1 MELNL
6 ATLPDYL
13 HQRHEKIRMFEPA
26 VPLRIEEIGDGNLN
40 TVYRVSDIAHPE
52 RSLVLKHAPPYI
64 KILGPDYPLSTERLT
79 YESRALEIYNQLV
92 SGTVPAQY
100 DFDDEVSVI
109 AMEDLRD
116 ARVLRD
122 DLIAGKVDPAIPEQV
137 GQFMGIVHSQTH
149 VDNVPKAT
157 ARHYKQQFANTT
169 MQSITADYVFTFPFT
184 EHETNFWT
192 PGLEPN
198 IRQLK
203 ADTDFLQQAAH
214 LKHIFLTA
222 QQGVTHGDLHTGS
235 VLVQDNTAKVID
247 AEFAF
252 YGPVGFDVGLY
263 WANYFLSYFSHQG
276 NLSVQSALNT
286 AVVQAWDTYTAE
298 FTMADAGLKSEVLGN
313 IFQDAVG
320 FAGLEMLRR
329 LIGAA
334 HVKDIEGIVDLSRK
348 LSIEKA
354 ALQFGTT
361 LVKQHQSLSE
371 VAAIIAMLESK

>member
-13 HQRHEKIRMFEPA
+13 HRRHEEIRIFKPETQ
-26 VPLRIEEIGDGNLN
+26 LRIEEIGDGNLN
-40 TVYRVSDIAHPE
+40 TVYRVSDAARPE

-100 DFDDEVSVI
+100 DFDEERAVI

-116 ARVLRD
+116 ASVLRD
-122 DLIAGKVDPAIPEQV
+122 DLISGSVDTAVAEQV
-137 GQFMGIVHSQTH
+137 GRFMGIVHSQTY
-149 VDNVPKAT
+149 VNNVPEAT
-157 ARHYKQQFANTT
+157 AQHYRQQFANTT

-192 PGLEPN
+192 PGLEPDVQ
-198 IRQLK
+198 QLK
-203 ADTDFLQQAAH
+203 ADTDFLQQTAH

-235 VLVQDNTAKVID
+235 ILVQDNTAKVID

-252 YGPVGFDVGLY
+252 YGPVGFDIGLY
-263 WANYFLSYFSHQG
+263 WANYFLSFFSHQDT
-276 NLSVQSALNT
+276 SHVQSELKT
-286 AVVQAWDTYTAE
+286 AIMQTWYTYTAE
-298 FTMADAGLKSEVLGN
+298 FKLTDSGLKAETLQNVFRYA
-313 IFQDAVG
+313 IG
-320 FAGLEMLRR
+320 FAGLEVLRR

-334 HVKDIEGIVDLSRK
+334 HVKDIENIVDISRK
-348 LSIEKA
+348 ISVEKA

-361 LVKQHQSLSE
+361 LVKQHQSLPDIAS
-371 VAAIIAMLESK
+371 VIAML

>member
-13 HQRHEKIRMFEPA
+13 HQRHAKIRMFEPEA
-26 VPLRIEEIGDGNLN
+26 ELRIEEIGDGNLN
-40 TVYRVSDIAHPE
+40 TVYRVSDVASPA

-79 YESRALEIYNQLV
+79 FESRALDVYNQLA
-92 SGTVPAQY
+92 SGAVPVRY
-100 DFDDEVSVI
+100 DFDADAAVI

-122 DLIAGKVDPAIPEQV
+122 VLIAGTVDTIIAEQI
-137 GQFMGIVHSQTH
+137 GQFMGIVHSQTY
-149 VDNVPKAT
+149 VDNIDNAT
-157 ARHYKQQFANTT
+157 AQNYRQQFANTT

-192 PGLEPN
+192 PGLEPDVQ
-198 IRQLK
+198 QLK
-203 ADTDFLQQAAH
+203 ADTDFLRQAEH
-214 LKHIFLTA
+214 LKRIFLTV

-235 VLVQDNTAKVID
+235 VLVQDNKAKVID

-252 YGPVGFDVGLY
+252 YGPVGFDLGLY
-263 WANYFLSYFSHQG
+263 WANYFLSYFSHQDTLG
-276 NLSVQSALNT
+276 VQSALKT
-286 AVVQAWDTYTAE
+286 AVGQVWDTYTAE
-298 FTMADAGLKSEVLGN
+298 FTMADVRLKTQVLEN
-313 IFQDAVG
+313 IFQNAVG

-334 HVKDIEGIVDLSRK
+334 HVKDIEGIVDLPRK
-348 LSIEKA
+348 LNIERT
-354 ALQFGTT
+354 ALQFGTK
-361 LVKQHQSLSE
+361 LVKQYQSLRDVTAVIE
-371 VAAIIAMLESK
+371 ML

>member
-6 ATLPDYL
+6 TTLPDYL
-13 HQRHEKIRMFEPA
+13 RRRHAEIRVFEPEA
-26 VPLRIEEIGDGNLN
+26 ELGIEEIGDGNLN
-40 TVYRVSDIAHPE
+40 TVYRVSDAARPE
-52 RSLVLKHAPPYI
+52 RSLVLKQAPPYI

-79 YESRALEIYNQLV
+79 FESRALDVYNQLA
-92 SGTVPAQY
+92 SGTVPVQY
-100 DFDDEVSVI
+100 DFDVDAAVI

-116 ARVLRD
+116 AHVLRD
-122 DLIAGKVDPAIPEQV
+122 ALIAGIVDTAIAEQV
-137 GQFMGIVHSQTH
+137 GRFMGIVHSHTY
-149 VDNVPKAT
+149 VNNISNAT
-157 ARHYKQQFANTT
+157 AQHYRQQFANAI

-192 PGLEPN
+192 PGLEPDV
-198 IRQLK
+198 QHLK
-203 ADTDFLQQAAH
+203 ADTDFLRQAEH
-214 LKHIFLTA
+214 LKRIFLTA

-235 VLVQDNTAKVID
+235 ILVQDNTAKVID

-252 YGPVGFDVGLY
+252 YGPVGFDLGLY

-276 NLSVQSALNT
+276 NLSVQSALKT
-286 AVVQAWDTYTAE
+286 AVVQVWDTYTAE
-298 FTMADAGLKSEVLGN
+298 FTMADAGLKSEVLRN

-348 LSIEKA
+348 RSVERA
-354 ALQFGTT
+354 ALQFGIT
-361 LVKQHQSLSE
+361 LVKQHQSLRD
-371 VAAIIAMLESK
+371 VAATIAMLP

>member
-13 HQRHEKIRMFEPA
+13 RQRHAEIRMFEPEA
-26 VPLRIEEIGDGNLN
+26 ELHIEDIGDGNLN
-40 TVYRVSDIAHPE
+40 TVYRVSDAARPA

-79 YESRALEIYNQLV
+79 FESRALDVYNRLA
-92 SGTVPAQY
+92 SGTVPVQY
-100 DFDDEVSVI
+100 DFDVDAAVI

-116 ARVLRD
+116 AHVLRD
-122 DLIAGKVDPAIPEQV
+122 ALIAGTVDTAIAEQV
-137 GQFMGIVHSQTH
+137 GRFMGIAHSETY
-149 VDNVPKAT
+149 VDNIGAAT
-157 ARHYKQQFANTT
+157 AQHYRQQFANAT

-192 PGLEPN
+192 RGLEPDVQ
-198 IRQLK
+198 QLK
-203 ADTDFLQQAAH
+203 TDAGFLRQTER
-214 LKHIFLTA
+214 LKRIFLTA
-222 QQGVTHGDLHTGS
+222 KQGVTHGDLHTGS
-235 VLVQDNTAKVID
+235 VLVQNDTAKVID

-252 YGPVGFDVGLY
+252 YGPVGFDLGLY
-263 WANYFLSYFSHQG
+263 WANYFLSYFSHQDTV
-276 NLSVQSALNT
+276 SVQSALKT
-286 AVVQAWDTYTAE
+286 AVVQVWETYTAE
-298 FTMADAGLKSEVLGN
+298 FTMADAGLKSEMLGN

-334 HVKDIEGIVDLSRK
+334 HVRDIEGIVDLSRK
-348 LSIEKA
+348 LSVERA

-361 LVKQHQSLSE
+361 LVKQHQSLRGIAG
-371 VAAIIAMLESK
+371 VIAML

>member
-13 HQRHEKIRMFEPA
+13 RQRRAELRMFEPEA
-26 VPLRIEEIGDGNLN
+26 ELRIEEIGDGNLN
-40 TVYRVSDIAHPE
+40 TVYRVSDAANPA
-52 RSLVLKHAPPYI
+52 RSVVLKHAPPYI

-79 YESRALEIYNQLV
+79 FESRALDVYNRLA
-92 SGTVPAQY
+92 SGTVPVQY
-100 DFDDEVSVI
+100 DFDVDAAAI

-122 DLIAGKVDPAIPEQV
+122 MLIVGTVDTAIAEQI
-137 GQFMGIVHSQTH
+137 GRFMGIVHSQTY
-149 VDNVPKAT
+149 VDNIGNVA
-157 ARHYKQQFANTT
+157 AQDYRQQFANAT

-192 PGLEPN
+192 PELEPDVK
-198 IRQLK
+198 QLK
-203 ADTDFLQQAAH
+203 ADTDFLRQVAH
-214 LKHIFLTA
+214 LKQIFLTT

-235 VLVQDNTAKVID
+235 VLVQGNKAKVID

-252 YGPVGFDVGLY
+252 YGPVGFDLGLY
-263 WANYFLSYFSHQG
+263 WANYFLSYFSHQDT
-276 NLSVQSALNT
+276 LRVQSALKT
-286 AVVQAWDTYTAE
+286 AVEQVWDTYTAE
-298 FTMADAGLKSEVLGN
+298 FTTVDTGLKAQVLGN

-334 HVKDIEGIVDLSRK
+334 HVKDIEGIVDHSRK
-348 LSIEKA
+348 LSVERA
-354 ALQFGTT
+354 ALQFGTI
-361 LVKQHQSLSE
+361 LVKQHQSLQD
-371 VAAIIAMLESK
+371 VAAVIAMLP

>member
-6 ATLPDYL
+6 TTLPDYL
-13 HQRHEKIRMFEPA
+13 RQRHAEIRVFAPEA
-26 VPLRIEEIGDGNLN
+26 ELRIEEIGDGNLN
-40 TVYRVSDIAHPE
+40 TVYRVSDATRPE

-79 YESRALEIYNQLV
+79 FESRALDVYNQLA
-92 SGTVPAQY
+92 SGTVPVQY
-100 DFDDEVSVI
+100 DFDVDAAVI

-116 ARVLRD
+116 AHVLRD
-122 DLIAGKVDPAIPEQV
+122 ALIAGAVDTTIAEQV
-137 GQFMGIVHSQTH
+137 GRFMGIVHSQTY
-149 VDNVPKAT
+149 VDNISNAT
-157 ARHYKQQFANTT
+157 AQHYRQQFANAT

-192 PGLEPN
+192 PDLEPDV
-198 IRQLK
+198 QHLK
-203 ADTDFLQQAAH
+203 ADPDFLRQAAH
-214 LKHIFLTA
+214 LKRIFLTA
-222 QQGVTHGDLHTGS
+222 QQGLTHGDLHTGS

-252 YGPVGFDVGLY
+252 YGPVGFDLGLY

-276 NLSVQSALNT
+276 NLRVQSALKT
-286 AVVQAWDTYTAE
+286 AVAQVWDTYTAA
-298 FTMADAGLKSEVLGN
+298 FTIADAGLKSEMLGN

-348 LSIEKA
+348 LSVERA
-354 ALQFGTT
+354 ALQFGIT
-361 LVKQHQSLSE
+361 LVKQYLSVPD
-371 VAAIIAMLESK
+371 VAAIIAMLS

>member
-13 HQRHEKIRMFEPA
+13 RQRHAELRMFKPEA
-26 VPLRIEEIGDGNLN
+26 ELRIEEIGDGNLN
-40 TVYRVSDIAHPE
+40 TVYRVSDAASPA

-79 YESRALEIYNQLV
+79 FESRALDVYNRLA
-92 SGTVPAQY
+92 SGTVPVQY
-100 DFDDEVSVI
+100 DFDVDAAAI

-122 DLIAGKVDPAIPEQV
+122 ALIAGTVDTAIAEQI
-137 GQFMGIVHSQTH
+137 GRFMGIVHSQTY
-149 VDNVPKAT
+149 VDNIGDAT
-157 ARHYKQQFANTT
+157 VQNYRQQFANTT
-169 MQSITADYVFTFPFT
+169 MQAITADYVFTFPLT

-192 PGLEPN
+192 PGLEPDVQ
-198 IRQLK
+198 RLK
-203 ADTDFLQQAAH
+203 ADTGFLRQAEH
-214 LKHIFLTA
+214 LKRIFLTA

-235 VLVQDNTAKVID
+235 VLVQDNAAKVID

-252 YGPVGFDVGLY
+252 YGPVGFDLGLY
-263 WANYFLSYFSHQG
+263 WANYFLSYFSHQDA
-276 NLSVQSALNT
+276 LSVQSALKT
-286 AVVQAWDTYTAE
+286 AIGQVWDTYRAE
-298 FTMADAGLKSEVLGN
+298 FTTIDVGLKAQTLQN

-320 FAGLEMLRR
+320 FAGLEVLRR

-348 LSIEKA
+348 LSVERA

-361 LVKQHQSLSE
+361 LVKQYQSLRD
-371 VAAIIAMLESK
+371 VTAVIAMLS

>member
-13 HQRHEKIRMFEPA
+13 RQRHAEIRMFEPEA
-26 VPLRIEEIGDGNLN
+26 EFRIEEIGDGNLN
-40 TVYRVSDIAHPE
+40 NVYRVSDAASPA

-64 KILGPDYPLSTERLT
+64 KILGPDYPLSIERLT
-79 YESRALEIYNQLV
+79 FESRALDVYNRLA
-92 SGTVPAQY
+92 SGTVPVQY
-100 DFDDEVSVI
+100 DFDVDTAVI

-122 DLIAGKVDPAIPEQV
+122 VLIAGTVDTAIAEQI
-137 GQFMGIVHSQTH
+137 GRFMGLVHSQTY
-149 VDNVPKAT
+149 VDNIGNAA
-157 ARHYKQQFANTT
+157 ARNYRQQFANTT
-169 MQSITADYVFTFPFT
+169 MQAITADYVFTFPFT

-192 PGLEPN
+192 PGLEPDVQ
-198 IRQLK
+198 RLK
-203 ADTDFLQQAAH
+203 TDTDFLRQAEQ
-214 LKHIFLTA
+214 LKRIFLRA

-235 VLVQDNTAKVID
+235 VLVQDNVAKVID

-252 YGPVGFDVGLY
+252 YGPVGFDLGLY
-263 WANYFLSYFSHQG
+263 WANYFLSYFSHQDT
-276 NLSVQSALNT
+276 LSVQSALKA
-286 AVVQAWDTYTAE
+286 AVAQVWVTYATE
-298 FTMADAGLKSEVLGN
+298 FTTVDVGLKVQVLEN

-334 HVKDIEGIVDLSRK
+334 HVRDIEGIVDLPRK
-348 LSIEKA
+348 LSVERA

-361 LVKQHQSLSE
+361 LVKKYQSLRDVTAVIE
-371 VAAIIAMLESK
+371 ML

>member
-6 ATLPDYL
+6 TTLPDYL
-13 HQRHEKIRMFEPA
+13 HRRHEEIRIFEPEA
-26 VPLRIEEIGDGNLN
+26 QLRIEEIGDGNLN
-40 TVYRVSDIAHPE
+40 TVYRVSDATRPE
-52 RSLVLKHAPPYI
+52 HSLVLKHAPPYI

-100 DFDDEVSVI
+100 DFDEEGSVI

-116 ARVLRD
+116 ASVLRD
-122 DLIAGKVDPAIPEQV
+122 DLISGSVDTSVAEQI
-137 GQFMGIVHSQTH
+137 GRFMGIVHSQTY
-149 VDNVPKAT
+149 VNNVPEAT
-157 ARHYKQQFANTT
+157 AQDYRQQFANTT
-169 MQSITADYVFTFPFT
+169 MQAITADYVFTFPFT

-192 PGLEPN
+192 PELASDVQ
-198 IRQLK
+198 QLK

-235 VLVQDNTAKVID
+235 VLVQDDTTKVID

-252 YGPVGFDVGLY
+252 YGPVGFDIGLY
-263 WANYFLSYFSHQG
+263 WANYLLSFFSHQDTAH
-276 NLSVQSALNT
+276 VQSELKT
-286 AVVQAWDTYTAE
+286 AIVQTWHTYTTE
-298 FTMADAGLKSEVLGN
+298 FKLTDSGLKSETLQNV
-313 IFQDAVG
+313 FHDAIG

-334 HVKDIEGIVDLSRK
+334 HVKDIESIVDLSRK
-348 LSIEKA
+348 VSVERA

-361 LVKQHQSLSE
+361 LVKQHQSLHNI
-371 VAAIIAMLESK
+371 AAVIEML